1 MKLKGGALNDKESDK
16 KLYIPVNVLETKDL
30 VSGIGG
36 KEFVQV
42 GLAAAAGVIISI
54 ITYAMKADIIACM
67 IIIAFTTTVAFITV
81 RRDNHNESM
90 IDKLV
95 QIYRYVRAQKRF
107 EYEYMGI
114 KSTWEDET

>member
-1 MKLKGGALNDKESDK
+1 MNDNAQ
-16 KLYIPVNVLETKDL
+16 KLYIPVNVLETHDL
-30 VSGIGG
+30 VPGMGG
-36 KEFVQV
+36 KEFAAM
-42 GLAAAAGVIISI
+42 GIAAAIGVVISI
-54 ITYAMKADIIACM
+54 LIYAINNNLITCIM
-67 IIIAFTTTVAFITV
+67 IIAFAITITFIAV

-114 KSTWEDET
+114 KSIWENEI